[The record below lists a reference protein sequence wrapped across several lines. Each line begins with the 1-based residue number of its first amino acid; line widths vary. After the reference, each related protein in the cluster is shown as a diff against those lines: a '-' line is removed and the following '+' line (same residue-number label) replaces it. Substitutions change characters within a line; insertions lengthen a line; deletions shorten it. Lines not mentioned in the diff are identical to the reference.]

1 MDHPKI
7 KIDSRPGYYS
17 AMGYKSARMSSTDGL
32 SVTSSAG
39 DALLEYDRPG
49 LINLS
54 RHFYRNNAIYNGMIK
69 RAVDYIIGNGF
80 KVQPTT
86 TGRGAEKWN
95 DQAAKLWAEE
105 CRRPEIRGLLTG
117 RRVEKMICRE
127 VIIAGD
133 TGIIKVKEQQKIQLI
148 EAEQIVG
155 QGRSLNDGIKK
166 DSTGRPLAY
175 YVAPYNKSGRP
186 HRGHAR
192 AISPKDF
199 IFITDPDRPSATR
212 GVPVCQAAFPMLH
225 RINDVCDSEA
235 IAWQLLSRMAI
246 AITREDGPGL
256 APGESTVDPNAKDG
270 ALTDRLTEIGY
281 ALIYH
286 AKPGEKVEGIE
297 RNLPG
302 ANFTESIRMFLRLLG
317 LPLGLPLEIILLDWT
332 QSNYSQ
338 SRAVL
343 EQAYQTFL
351 GFQEMLEEFYY
362 REDYKWRV
370 NQWIKDDKLKDRP
383 DKFAHEWI
391 KPTWPWIDQLKEA
404 QAAGM
409 IIDRGLGTHSAVCKS
424 RNLERA
430 DVVAARVLEVTDAI
444 KKAQAIEK
452 ATGVLPP
459 YEIFCGMDPYK
470 SKEQSAKEG
479 ETIVADNDKADQEIG
494 KKTPAKKNEVKK
506 DEAKI

>member
-1 MDHPKI
+1 MTDHPKI
-7 KIDSRPGYYS
+7 KIESHPGVYG
-17 AMGYKSARMSSTDGL
+17 AMGYKSARMSSSDGL
-32 SVTSSAG
+32 SVSASAG
-39 DALLEYDRPG
+39 DALLEYDRPI
-49 LINLS
+49 LINQS

-69 RAVDYIIGNGF
+69 RAVSYIIGNGF
-80 KVQPTT
+80 KVQPST
-86 TGRGAEKWN
+86 TGRGSEKWN
-95 DQAAKLWAEE
+95 ETAARLWAEE
-105 CRRPEIRGLLTG
+105 RRRPEIRGLLTG
-117 RRVEKMICRE
+117 SRVEKMICRE
-127 VIIAGD
+127 IIIAGD
-133 TGIIKVKEQQKIQLI
+133 TGVLKVKASKKIQLI
-148 EAEQIVG
+148 EAEQIIG
-155 QGRSLNDGIKK
+155 PGPGLKDGIQK
-166 DSTGRPLAY
+166 DRIGKPIAY
-175 YVAPYNKSGRP
+175 YVAPYNKSGRA

-212 GVPVCQAAFPMLH
+212 GVPVCQASFPMLH

-246 AITREDGPGL
+246 AVTREDGPSLGH
-256 APGESTVDPNAKDG
+256 GESSADPNATDG
-270 ALTDRLTEIGY
+270 DLTDRLTEVGY

-286 AKPGEKVEGIE
+286 ARPGEKVEGID

-370 NQWIKDDKLKDRP
+370 NQWIKDGKLKDRD
-383 DKFAHEWI
+383 DKYAHEWI

-409 IIDRGLGTHSAVCKS
+409 VIDRGFGTHSAVCKS

-430 DVVAARVLEVTDAI
+430 DVVAGRVLEVIDAI

-459 YEIFCGMDPYK
+459 YEIFCGLDPYK
-470 SKEQSAKEG
+470 EANAKEG
-479 ETIVADNDKADQEIG
+479 EKIVEENDKQQTANSKQQTE
-494 KKTPAKKNEVKK
+494 KSKEKTPDKNE
-506 DEAKI
+506 